1 LNEINKLQFDSEPPY
16 LKITNKISDT
26 LKLLGHSS
34 ETIDNFNA
42 FNQTKTNSKTT
53 TVLYFYTI

>member
-1 LNEINKLQFDSEPPY
+1 MNEINKLQFDSEPPY

-34 ETIDNFNA
+34 ETIDNFNS
-42 FNQTKTNSKTT
+42 FNQTKANSKTT
-53 TVLYFYTI
+53 TVLYFHTI